1 MHRQSR
7 KRDAIL
13 AAVRETKTHPSAAWV
28 YARLKPEFPELSL
41 GTVYRNLAAFRDEGR
56 IRCVA
61 TPDGEE
67 RFDGDTRDHPHFLC
81 ESCGAVTDV
90 ETPEIAPETLPPG
103 YVVRERQILYRGLCP
118 ECAKLTGGSARA
130 R

>member
-1 MHRQSR
+1 MHRKSR

-13 AAVRETKTHPSAAWV
+13 TAVRETKTHPSAAWV
-28 YARLKPEFPELSL
+28 YARLKPEYPELSL

-81 ESCGAVTDV
+81 EGCGAVTDV
-90 ETPEIAPETLPPG
+90 ETTEQAADRLPQG
-103 YVVRERQILYRGLCP
+103 YVVLERQVLYRGFCP
-118 ECAKLTGGSARA
+118 DCAKLTGEEARA